1 MKLTNIARLLTI
13 FIAISGCFS
22 VLFGAWFAH
31 AGQGLSES
39 VQFRLVNAQQYQF
52 IHTLALLSV
61 IALYRY
67 HPSKWLF
74 ASASCFIV
82 GILFF
87 SGSLYLKTF
96 LGFTAIGKI
105 TPIGG
110 MLLALGWLLTI
121 FVSNKLLIKK
131 EFNKY

>member
-1 MKLTNIARLLTI
+1 MRNVNLIRVFTI
-13 FIAISGCFS
+13 FVGISGCFS

-31 AGQGLSES
+31 AGHELSEEI
-39 VQFRLVNAQQYQF
+39 QFRLVNAHQYQF

-67 HPSKWLF
+67 QASKWLL
-74 ASASCFIV
+74 ASASCFFMGV
-82 GILFF
+82 LLF

-96 LGFTAIGKI
+96 FNFSVIGKI
-105 TPIGG
+105 TPLGG

-121 FVSNKLLIKK
+121 FVSNKL
-131 EFNKY
+131 FNKK

>member
-1 MKLTNIARLLTI
+1 MKSVNLMRVYVV
-13 FIAISGCFS
+13 FVGISGCFS

-31 AGQGLSES
+31 GGQGLPES
-39 VQFRLVNAQQYQF
+39 VQFRLMNAQQYQF

-74 ASASCFIV
+74 ASASCFFM

-105 TPIGG
+105 TPLGG

-121 FVSNKLLIKK
+121 FVSNKL
-131 EFNKY
+131 FNKERTH